1 LTGVRYCEE
10 DVICVAVGDIF
21 ERGFALFYYDFK
33 DGCQGQLFDRGGSNF
48 GHVCYQQF
56 AQGFGCPWFMING
69 RESKINDCVE
79 GNEFARQKDLWGA
92 AGRSESHAQN
102 LWSKRIQ

>member
-1 LTGVRYCEE
+1 
-10 DVICVAVGDIF
+10 
-21 ERGFALFYYDFK
+21 
-33 DGCQGQLFDRGGSNF
+33 
-48 GHVCYQQF
+48 
-56 AQGFGCPWFMING
+56 MING